1 MTDSLGQDQ
10 HTQPC
15 PGQAVP
21 LTLKLMALLV
31 TP

>member
-1 MTDSLGQDQ
+1 MDSLGQDQ

-15 PGQAVP
+15 PGQAEP
-21 LTLKLMALLV
+21 PTLKLMTLLV